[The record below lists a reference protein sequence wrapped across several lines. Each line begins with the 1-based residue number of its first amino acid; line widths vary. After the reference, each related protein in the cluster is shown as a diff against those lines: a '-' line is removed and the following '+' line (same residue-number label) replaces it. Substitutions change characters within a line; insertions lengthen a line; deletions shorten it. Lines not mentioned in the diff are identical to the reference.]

1 PSLRH
6 QVIRIY
12 KELLHLGRAYPLG
25 YAFFRSRL
33 HRAFMSQAGLRDEE
47 AIVKGI
53 RRAEFV
59 KRGMFV
65 LSEKVPRPA
74 AAIRQDG
81 VA

>member
-1 PSLRH
+1 MPPPPSPTTPSLRH

-59 KRGMFV
+59 KRGMCCV
-65 LSEKVPRPA
+65 HRP
-74 AAIRQDG
+74 QSTCM
-81 VA
+81 